1 MNLILKIVQGP
12 NAGAEIALIQG
23 VNVKLGRSDEC
34 DIILTDQTLPDVACE
49 IEVGAERVML
59 LLPGGGQER
68 LDPLH
73 VKLFETTAIAVGP
86 ADAPWGA
93 LVWPDPNE
101 KEPEEEPEVEEKP
114 EEKPRFRKLQ
124 WAVLILLILV
134 VILEFGLWFFWP
146 YLSGPVEKLRTYCH
160 NKYEEW
166 TADELELA
174 AQPVRK
180 QTLAELAKAYEVD
193 SVLPPPHSS
202 AKPVLRGN
210 LKTRA
215 DRLKLTASAYDIHPG
230 CVLELTDDESLKNS
244 AEELLNMVAEGALK
258 LETAENRQLA
268 LSGHLKNTEELTR
281 ILTAI
286 KADMPHVEKIDCS
299 KVEIDPPPA
308 PATPK
313 NLPVVSR
320 NSSDIPVQ
328 PVPKITIRTETNK
341 DEKEEQAKKEKKEPE
356 VTQPAQVAKP
366 EPVAEEALPPMPKQL
381 PVVGILTS
389 PFPCL
394 VLRNGSR
401 VMEGAEFNGYTVTKI
416 SEDVVLLKHGDTIV
430 EWRP

>member
-1 MNLILKIVQGP
+1 MNLILKIIQGP

-34 DIILTDQTLPDVACE
+34 DVILTDQTLPDVACE

-68 LDPLH
+68 LEPLH

-93 LVWPDPNE
+93 LIWPDPNE
-101 KEPEEEPEVEEKP
+101 KEPEEKPEEEQEKP

-124 WAVLILLILV
+124 WAVLIVLILV

-146 YLSGPVEKLRTYCH
+146 YLSGPVEKLRTYCLE
-160 NKYEEW
+160 KYEAW

-174 AQPVRK
+174 AQPVHK
-180 QTLAELAKAYEVD
+180 QTLDELAKAYGVD
-193 SVLPPPHSS
+193 SVLPPPHSDI
-202 AKPVLRGN
+202 KPILRGN

-215 DRLKLTASAYDIHPG
+215 DRLKLIASAYDIHPG
-230 CVLELTDDESLKNS
+230 CILELTDDESLRNS
-244 AEELLNMVAEGALK
+244 TEELLHMVTDDALK
-258 LETAENRQLA
+258 LESAENRQLA
-268 LSGHLKNTEELTR
+268 LSGHLKNKEELTR

-286 KADMPHVEKIDCS
+286 KADIPHVQKIDCS
-299 KVEIDPPPA
+299 KVEIEPPPA
-308 PATPK
+308 PPAETQ
-313 NLPVVSR
+313 NVPVLAR
-320 NSSDIPVQ
+320 PQTEIRVQ
-328 PVPKITIRTETNK
+328 PVPKGAITSDTA
-341 DEKEEQAKKEKKEPE
+341 KEEKTEVKEDEEAKKAREAAEA
-356 VTQPAQVAKP
+356 AQA
-366 EPVAEEALPPMPKQL
+366 AEALRRSQL
-381 PVVGILTS
+381 PVVGIMLS

-416 SEDVVLLKHGDTIV
+416 SEDLVLLKYGDTTL

>member
-86 ADAPWGA
+86 ADAPWGT

-101 KEPEEEPEVEEKP
+101 KEPEEEPESEEKP

-124 WAVLILLILV
+124 WAVLIVLVLV
-134 VILEFGLWFFWP
+134 VILEFALWFFWP
-146 YLSGPVEKLRTYCH
+146 YLKAPFEKVRAYCQA
-160 NKYEEW
+160 KYEEW
-166 TADELELA
+166 TADEMELA
-174 AQPVRK
+174 AEPVHR
-180 QTLAELAKAYEVD
+180 QTLDELAKAYEVEA
-193 SVLPPPHSS
+193 VVPPPHSS

-215 DRLKLTASAYDIHPG
+215 ERLKLTATAYDIHPG
-230 CVLELTDDESLKNS
+230 CVLELTDDESLRKA
-244 AEELLNMVAEGALK
+244 AEELLSMLAEGALK
-258 LETAENRQLA
+258 LEAAENRKLA
-268 LSGHLKNTEELTR
+268 LSGHLKSVEELQKFLGNSLISR
-281 ILTAI
+281 L
-286 KADMPHVEKIDCS
+286 EKIDCS
-299 KVEIDPPPA
+299 KVEVEPPPA
-308 PATPK
+308 PPARD
-313 NLPVVSR
+313 LPVVA
-320 NSSDIPVQ
+320 PVAPGISVR
-328 PVPKITIRTETNK
+328 PVPKITIRTEPEK
-341 DEKEEQAKKEKKEPE
+341 DENADAKEEKAEKAEKETKAEPE
-356 VTQPAQVAKP
+356 DKALQEAAAA
-366 EPVAEEALPPMPKQL
+366 PVSQL

-394 VLRNGSR
+394 VLRNGAR
-401 VMEGAEFNGYTVTKI
+401 VMEGAEFSGYVVSKI
-416 SEDVVLLKHGDTIV
+416 TEDMVLLKHGDTV
-430 EWRP
+430 LEWRP

>member
-34 DIILTDQTLPDVACE
+34 DVILTDQTLPDVACE

-73 VKLFETTAIAVGP
+73 VKVFETTAIAVGP
-86 ADAPWGA
+86 ADAPWGT

-101 KEPEEEPEVEEKP
+101 KEPEEKPEEEEEKT

-124 WAVLILLILV
+124 WAVLIVLILV
-134 VILEFGLWFFWP
+134 VILEFALWFFWP
-146 YLSGPVEKLRTYCH
+146 YLKEPVTKVRTYFH
-160 NKYEEW
+160 DKYEEW
-166 TADELELA
+166 TADELEQA

-180 QTLAELAKAYEVD
+180 QTLDELATAYGVD
-193 SVLPPPHSS
+193 CVLPPPHSS
-202 AKPVLRGN
+202 AKPILRGN

-215 DRLKLTASAYDIHPG
+215 DRLKLTASAYGIHPG
-230 CVLELTDDESLKNS
+230 CNLELTDDESLRNS
-244 AEELLNMVAEGALK
+244 TEELLRMVADDALK
-258 LETAENRQLA
+258 LESAENRQLA

-281 ILTAI
+281 VLTAI
-286 KADMPHVEKIDCS
+286 KADIPHVEKIDCS
-299 KVEIDPPPA
+299 KVEIEPPPA
-308 PATPK
+308 PPAEPK
-313 NLPVVSR
+313 NVPVVAR
-320 NSSDIPVQ
+320 PQTDIRVQ
-328 PVPKITIRTETNK
+328 PVPKGAITPDT
-341 DEKEEQAKKEKKEPE
+341 EKEENTEAKEDVEAKKAKEAAE
-356 VTQPAQVAKP
+356 AARAAK
-366 EPVAEEALPPMPKQL
+366 ALQQSQL
-381 PVVGILTS
+381 PVVGIMLS

-401 VMEGAEFNGYTVTKI
+401 VMEGAEFNGYVVSKI
-416 SEDVVLLKHGDTIV
+416 EEDKVLLKHGDTV
-430 EWRP
+430 LEWRP

>member
-34 DIILTDQTLPDVACE
+34 DVILTDQTLPDVACE

-93 LVWPDPNE
+93 LIWPDPNE
-101 KEPEEEPEVEEKP
+101 KEPEEEPESEEKP

-124 WAVLILLILV
+124 WAILIVLILV
-134 VILEFGLWFFWP
+134 VILEFALWFFWP
-146 YLSGPVEKLRTYCH
+146 YLNGHVEKARAYCQA
-160 NKYEEW
+160 KYEAW
-166 TADELELA
+166 TADKMELA
-174 AQPVRK
+174 AEPVHR
-180 QTLAELAKAYEVD
+180 QTLEELATAYEVEAVVPPTD
-193 SVLPPPHSS
+193 SN
-202 AKPVLRGN
+202 AKPLLKGN
-210 LKTRA
+210 LKTRSE
-215 DRLKLTASAYDIHPG
+215 RLKLTATAYDIHPG
-230 CVLELTDDESLKNS
+230 CLLELTDDESLRKA
-244 AEELLNMVAEGALK
+244 AEELLSMVAEGTLK
-258 LETAENRQLA
+258 LESAENRQIA
-268 LSGHLKNTEELTR
+268 LSGHLKNVEELQR

-286 KADMPHVEKIDCS
+286 RADIPHVEKIDCT
-299 KVEIDPPPA
+299 KVEVEPPPA
-308 PATPK
+308 PAPAPAQ
-313 NLPVVSR
+313 NLPVVEQLAPNITVR
-320 NSSDIPVQ
+320 
-328 PVPKITIRTETNK
+328 PVPKVTLRTEPEK
-341 DEKEEQAKKEKKEPE
+341 DEKEEGKEEPE
-356 VTQPAQVAKP
+356 TKVSQEAVAV
-366 EPVAEEALPPMPKQL
+366 PVSQL

-394 VLRNGSR
+394 VLRNGAR
-401 VMEGAEFNGYTVTKI
+401 VMEGAEFSGYVVSKI
-416 SEDVVLLKHGDTIV
+416 SEDMVVLKHGDTIL